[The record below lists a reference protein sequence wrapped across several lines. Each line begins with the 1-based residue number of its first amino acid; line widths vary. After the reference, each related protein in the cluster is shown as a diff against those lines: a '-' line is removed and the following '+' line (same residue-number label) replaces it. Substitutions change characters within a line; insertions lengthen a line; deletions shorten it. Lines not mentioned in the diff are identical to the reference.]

1 MKYEDISAY
10 SHPFAPVVNF
20 VFVSWVLFLPICKST
35 SDHATYLK
43 DAAHS
48 TVAFTLTTDSKF
60 DSRMSAQLHQEVKDY
75 LTRGCVNQTRVHSTY
90 EKKNSLAL
98 EHACPRF
105 LHPCRKLV
113 SSRTSSKLLRPRAKK
128 WIRSCG
134 IIRLPLCKNDY

>member
-75 LTRGCVNQTRVHSTY
+75 LTRGCVNQTRVHLTY
-90 EKKNSLAL
+90 EKKFSCFGACVPSLPPSMPKARVFSYIKQAVAA
-98 EHACPRF
+98 ACKEVDKVMRN
-105 LHPCRKLV
+105 HPP
-113 SSRTSSKLLRPRAKK
+113 SSLQK
-128 WIRSCG
+128 
-134 IIRLPLCKNDY
+134 